1 MHKLNPFICS
11 FIKFILAVIITGELF
26 ILAGYDTSKLN
37 LRDFDA
43 WSETRKKGKLNFTLV
58 NGLLAWG
65 LPMFIV
71 MTFVVNEAF
80 DESGLIISHVVI
92 NGVGWTIGGLLFGA
106 TTWFF
111 TERKYHKEIAKRKET

>member
-43 WSETRKKGKLNFTLV
+43 FSIPALLIWGMCFTAIEHLLTKLQGYFSNK
-58 NGLLAWG
+58 NKSK
-65 LPMFIV
+65 I
-71 MTFVVNEAF
+71 
-80 DESGLIISHVVI
+80 
-92 NGVGWTIGGLLFGA
+92 
-106 TTWFF
+106 
-111 TERKYHKEIAKRKET
+111 

>member
-1 MHKLNPFICS
+1 MKE
-11 FIKFILAVIITGELF
+11 K
-26 ILAGYDTSKLN
+26 
-37 LRDFDA
+37 DFDA